1 MRIIRGAK
9 PSGPM
14 VVKQRTFAAPL
25 TRGDVTGYQSC
36 VKLLRAA
43 LLLMMCLA
51 PALARAA
58 EKLTLAHVAIN
69 PGQGLFWIARDGGAL
84 AKRGFAADVVLV
96 PGSPRTVQALI
107 AGDLD
112 YIVAGTSAVL
122 RARMQGA
129 DTVIVAGAFSSLSQR
144 VLVKPDSKIQ
154 TIADLKGKTIGVTQ
168 FGSAGDTFLRT
179 ALKKAGLKESDVTIF
194 QMGGTPGVSQGL
206 EAGRIEVGVLGD
218 SSMLLVLN
226 GRARQLKGASAR
238 ELGIPGLDAPV
249 TTTERKIKRDR
260 GAAVR
265 FVEAYVEAIHYF
277 KTNRA
282 GTVRIL
288 QKYLRGLSAEQIG
301 AWIDDVKETM
311 ETIPYPDEAG
321 LRSEMEQVNAPKS
334 IGPAQFVDRSI
345 LDEIKKSGFIERLY
359 KP

>member
-1 MRIIRGAK
+1 MFLVRIR
-9 PSGPM
+9 
-14 VVKQRTFAAPL
+14 V
-25 TRGDVTGYQSC
+25 
-36 VKLLRAA
+36 A
-43 LLLMMCLA
+43 LLLLLL
-51 PALARAA
+51 PAVSVAA

-69 PGQGLFWIARDGGAL
+69 PAQGLFWIARDSGAL
-84 AKRGFAADVVLV
+84 AKYGFTADVVLV

-129 DTVIVAGAFSSLSQR
+129 DTVILASPSPSSSQR

-154 TIADLKGKTIGVTQ
+154 SMADLKGKLIGVTQ

-179 ALKKAGLKESDVTIF
+179 ALKKAGLKESDVSVL
-194 QMGGTPGVSQGL
+194 QMGGTPGVTQAL
-206 EAGRIEVGVLGD
+206 ESGRIEVGVLGD

-226 GRARQLKGASAR
+226 GKTRQLKGASAR

-249 TTTERKIKRDR
+249 TTTERKLKRDR
-260 GAAVR
+260 AAAVR
-265 FVEAYVEAIHYF
+265 FMQAYVEAIHYF

-282 GTVRIL
+282 GTVLIL

-301 AWIDDVKETM
+301 AWADDVKENM

-321 LRSEMEQVNAPKS
+321 LRSEMEQVSAPKS
-334 IGPAQFVDRSI
+334 VAPAQFVDRSI
-345 LDEIKKSGFIERLY
+345 LDEIKKSGFIEKLY
-359 KP
+359 KQ

>member
-1 MRIIRGAK
+1 MFLVRIR
-9 PSGPM
+9 
-14 VVKQRTFAAPL
+14 V
-25 TRGDVTGYQSC
+25 
-36 VKLLRAA
+36 A
-43 LLLMMCLA
+43 LLLLLL
-51 PALARAA
+51 PAVSVAA

-69 PGQGLFWIARDGGAL
+69 PAQGLFWIARDSGAL
-84 AKRGFAADVVLV
+84 AKYGFTADVVLV

-129 DTVIVAGAFSSLSQR
+129 DTVILASPSPSSSQR

-154 TIADLKGKTIGVTQ
+154 SMADLKGKLIGVTQ

-179 ALKKAGLKESDVTIF
+179 ALKKAGLKESDVSVL
-194 QMGGTPGVSQGL
+194 QMGGTPGVTQAL
-206 EAGRIEVGVLGD
+206 ESGRIEVGVLGD

-226 GRARQLKGASAR
+226 GKTRQLKGASAR

-249 TTTERKIKRDR
+249 TTTERKLKRDR
-260 GAAVR
+260 AAAVR
-265 FVEAYVEAIHYF
+265 FIQAYVEAIHYF

-282 GTVRIL
+282 GTVLIL

-301 AWIDDVKETM
+301 AWADDVKENM

-321 LRSEMEQVNAPKS
+321 LRSEMEQVSAPKS
-334 IGPAQFVDRSI
+334 VAPAQFVDRSI
-345 LDEIKKSGFIERLY
+345 LDEIKKSGFIEKLY
-359 KP
+359 KQ